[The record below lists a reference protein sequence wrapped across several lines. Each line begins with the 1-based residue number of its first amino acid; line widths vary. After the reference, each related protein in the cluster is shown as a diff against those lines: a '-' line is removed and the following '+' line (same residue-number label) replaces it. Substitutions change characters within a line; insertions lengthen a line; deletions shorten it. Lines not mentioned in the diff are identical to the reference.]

1 VFRDVVTQTQ
11 SDAELLELAITR
23 NSSHGLQL
31 SQEDKKHMAMTIY
44 NATPERERTE
54 KKKALEKILSVS
66 ERTISGWTSRI
77 DKDAKA
83 LRNQRIF
90 DDWLACWT
98 EEEIAKE
105 ENIGEQTVR
114 DVLSTETADLP
125 KPWKV
130 LSDFAD
136 ADYHVPLY
144 NIWKQQEKTAGS
156 SHFGNTDTQW
166 LQNLLYL
173 YTNPF
178 DIVINP
184 FAGGGSTIEVCKQFM
199 RRIER
204 MVEAHK
210 GKRKDLV
217 KFITHP

>member
-1 VFRDVVTQTQ
+1 MFRDVVTQTQ

-98 EEEIAKE
+98 EEEIAGE
-105 ENIGEQTVR
+105 ENVTHQTVNEV
-114 DVLSTETADLP
+114 VLQISANLP
-125 KPWKV
+125 KTVKV
-130 LSDFAD
+130 LSDYAD
-136 ADYHVPLY
+136 ADFTLPIY
-144 NIWKQQEKTAGS
+144 NVWKQQEKTKGS
-156 SHFGNTDTQW
+156 SHFGNSDSRW
-166 LQNLLYL
+166 LDNLLYL
-173 YTNPF
+173 YTNPL
-178 DIVINP
+178 DIVIDP
-184 FAGGGSTIEVCKQFM
+184 FGGKV
-199 RRIER
+199 
-204 MVEAHK
+204 
-210 GKRKDLV
+210 
-217 KFITHP
+217 